1 MAAIGEKIA
10 TREAYGNALAEFGA
24 KYENV
29 VVLDADLAEA
39 TKTVKFKKAFPER
52 FFDCGI
58 AEGNMVAIA
67 AGIATDTLGKL
78 TLPEGKTLLGAHRF
92 NLLDLGEFITGK
104 LRYSQRL
111 SQLLIRNFISSAL
124 AHQAFVQQHVS
135 LRQTL
140 FTISGVDNNL
150 ITVYAHADDT
160 LSTGSLNLV
169 DIQHTAAGCADGVD
183 KLTLNAVILQQLVHS
198 VCIARL

>member
-1 MAAIGEKIA
+1 MNSLRANTRTFAAAGAAPGNVEGTDDMIHLLLNLVGISLACYRSIRLIK
-10 TREAYGNALAEFGA
+10 NAL
-24 KYENV
+24 
-29 VVLDADLAEA
+29 LAA
-39 TKTVKFKKAFPER
+39 AR
-52 FFDCGI
+52 R
-58 AEGNMVAIA
+58 ANIA